1 MAECSAVAAYGSPV
15 LSQFQER
22 IVKKTASEKMLG
34 FRIHA
39 IAFALGMAVVL
50 VINLW
55 IGPPYWVLWVLL
67 GWGIGVLAHWW
78 FVLGPG
84 AGRPGPN

>member
-1 MAECSAVAAYGSPV
+1 MKHGSP
-15 LSQFQER
+15 
-22 IVKKTASEKMLG
+22 SEKKLG

-39 IAFALGMAVVL
+39 IAFVLTMALLL

-55 IGPPYWVLWVLL
+55 IGAPYWVQWVLL
-67 GWGIGVLAHWW
+67 GWGIGLLAHWW

-84 AGRPGPN
+84 APKPGTT